1 MKNSTA
7 KKYLILCIIITA
19 IFATIMVITTINQT
33 QSYTNKLNDKIAEI
47 IGEVKRQYPEIDE
60 ENIIKILNNTENNQ
74 QGTELLEK
82 YGITDEISSIKQIEE
97 QNKDVLI
104 TNISILIVFAMIMI
118 IIFITYLIQR
128 QKSINQLD
136 RYIQKISRRD
146 YSLDIEECS
155 EDELNSLKNSLY
167 KITVLLKEEAEN
179 KKLQN
184 EAILISVSDISHQL
198 KTFLTSMQI
207 ILDNLLESK
216 EMDEKMRERFLLE
229 ASKQIKGTNF
239 LILSL
244 LKLSKLDAKVVE
256 FENESIDLEKM
267 INEIL
272 QNLEVLIE
280 LKQIKIV
287 KEIQVNTKIYG
298 DYNWNKEAI
307 QNIIKNAIEHTGE
320 GKKISIKIAQND
332 VYTSVEI
339 QDEGKGIE
347 KEQLKHIFE
356 RFYKAK
362 GASEESFG
370 IGLSLSK
377 SIIEKQNGYI
387 SVESKIGK
395 GTTFTIKY
403 LK

>member
-1 MKNSTA
+1 MKNNTA
-7 KKYLILCIIITA
+7 KKYLILSIIIATL
-19 IFATIMVITTINQT
+19 FALIIGIVTKIQT
-33 QSYTNKLNDKIAEI
+33 QTYTDKLNQKISEV
-47 IGEVKRQYPEIDE
+47 IGEVKRQYPEIED
-60 ENIIKILNNTENNQ
+60 ENIIKILNETERDREGN
-74 QGTELLEK
+74 EILEK
-82 YGITDEISSIKQIEE
+82 YGITEKMSAIQEIEKENRKTLFTNTCILVAFAVIMIVLFVIYLKQR
-97 QNKDVLI
+97 QNK
-104 TNISILIVFAMIMI
+104 
-118 IIFITYLIQR
+118 
-128 QKSINQLD
+128 INQLD
-136 RYIQKISRRD
+136 KYIQKISRRD

-179 KKLQN
+179 KKSQN
-184 EAILISVSDISHQL
+184 EAILASVSDISHQL

-216 EMDEKMRERFLLE
+216 EMDEQTRERFLLE

-256 FENESIDLEKM
+256 FENQSINLEKM
-267 INEIL
+267 IDEIL
-272 QNLEVLIE
+272 ENLEVMIE
-280 LKQIKIV
+280 LKQIKII
-287 KEIQVNTKIYG
+287 KEIGVNTEIIG

-307 QNIIKNAIEHTGE
+307 QNIIKNAIEHTEE
-320 GKKISIKIAQND
+320 GKKVIIKVAKND
-332 VYTSVEI
+332 VYTSIAI
-339 QDEGKGIE
+339 QDEGEGIE
-347 KEQLKHIFE
+347 KEELKHIFE

-362 GASEESFG
+362 GANEESFG

-387 SVESKIGK
+387 SVESEIGK

>member
-1 MKNSTA
+1 MKNNTA
-7 KKYLILCIIITA
+7 KKYLILCIIISVVFAAITA
-19 IFATIMVITTINQT
+19 IATTIQT
-33 QSYTNKLNDKIAEI
+33 QNYTNKLNQNIAEI
-47 IGEVKRQYPEIDE
+47 IGEVKRQYPEIQD
-60 ENIIKILNNTENNQ
+60 ENIIKILNGTENSEE
-74 QGTELLEK
+74 GKVLLEK
-82 YGITDEISSIKQIEE
+82 YGMTDEASAIKEIENE
-97 QNKDVLI
+97 SKKALI
-104 TNISILIVFAMIMI
+104 VNIFIISIFALIMI
-118 IIFITYLIQR
+118 VIFIIYLKR
-128 QKSINQLD
+128 RRRKINQLD
-136 RYIQKISRRD
+136 RYIQKVSRRD

-179 KKLQN
+179 KKQQN
-184 EAILISVSDISHQL
+184 EAILTSVSDISHQL

-216 EMDEKMRERFLLE
+216 EMDEQTRERFLLE
-229 ASKQIKGTNF
+229 ASKQIKGINF

-256 FENESIDLEKM
+256 FENKPVNLEKM
-267 INEIL
+267 IDEIL
-272 QNLEVLIE
+272 ENLEVMIE
-280 LKQIKIV
+280 LKQVKII
-287 KEIQVNTKIYG
+287 KEIATNAEITG

-307 QNIIKNAIEHTGE
+307 QNIIKNAIEHTDE
-320 GKKISIKIAQND
+320 GKTIAIKVDKND
-332 VYTSVEI
+332 VYTSIAI
-339 QDEGKGIE
+339 QDEGNGIE
-347 KEQLKHIFE
+347 KEELKHIFE

-362 GASEESFG
+362 GAKEESFG

-387 SVESKIGK
+387 SVESEIGK